1 MVVSL
6 KFKEIAWD
14 FDGTLY
20 NSYPHIVRCL
30 RLAMEQFGYTDS
42 EENIAKWAHIT
53 VTHAMSHYAPFCG
66 CSAKNLNYWYRKFVG
81 ETSPLCTPYP
91 GICELLREIV
101 AAGGRNHLCS
111 NRDAQK
117 CRDYFERDGILDC
130 FTVFSGIG
138 PGINS
143 KPAPDLVQA
152 VLTDGNIAPESL
164 LMVGDRNLDVQA
176 AHAAGSK
183 GCFFDLDGY
192 STPTSDP
199 EYTAFSVEELRKIL
213 FD

>member
-1 MVVSL
+1 MEL
-6 KFKEIAWD
+6 KYRDIAWD

-20 NSYPHIVRCL
+20 NSYPHIIRCL

-53 VTHAMSHYAPFCG
+53 VGHAFEHYAPFCG
-66 CSAKNLNYWYRKFVG
+66 CRRENLAHWYRKFIA

-91 GICELLREIV
+91 GIPELLREIV

-117 CRDYFERDGILDC
+117 CKDYFARDGILDC
-130 FTVFSGIG
+130 FTVFSGMKS
-138 PGINS
+138 GIRS
-143 KPAPDLVQA
+143 KPAPDLVNG
-152 VLTDGNIAPESL
+152 VLNEGKIAPKDL
-164 LMVGDRNLDVQA
+164 LMVGDRNLDIEA
-176 AHAAGSK
+176 AHAAGAK

-192 STPTSDP
+192 STPTSNP
-199 EYTAFSVEELRKIL
+199 EHTALTVAELRKIL

>member
-1 MVVSL
+1 MQL
-6 KFKEIAWD
+6 KHKEIAWD

-30 RLAMEQFGYTDS
+30 RLAMEQFGYTDT

-53 VTHAMSHYAPFCG
+53 VGHAMNHYAPYCG
-66 CSAKNLNYWYRKFVG
+66 CHAKNLSYWYRKFIA

-91 GICELLREIV
+91 GICELLKDIV
-101 AAGGRNHLCS
+101 AAGGRNHICS
-111 NRDAQK
+111 NRNAQK
-117 CRDYFERDGILDC
+117 CRDYLERDGILDC
-130 FTVFSGIG
+130 FTVFSGME
-138 PGINS
+138 PGIRS
-143 KPAPDLVQA
+143 KPAPDLVNV
-152 VLTDGNIAPESL
+152 VLTSGGISPQSL
-164 LMVGDRNLDVQA
+164 LMVGDRNLDIEA
-176 AHAAGSK
+176 AHAAGVS

-199 EYTAFSVEELRKIL
+199 EYRATTVDELRNIL